1 MSDEIDFFFF
11 YGSTYTYLTVMR
23 IERAAA
29 EAGAEIRWRPFNVRE
44 IMLEQDNIPF
54 RDKPV
59 KMRYMWRDVE
69 RRARGYGIPFAGIPT
84 TR

>member
-29 EAGAEIRWRPFNVRE
+29 EAGVEIRWRPFNVRE

-69 RRARGYGIPFAGIPT
+69 RRARGYGIPLAGIPT